1 MIEYKGN
8 KSVEE
13 LSGLLKEESPRGVVI
28 VAAAFFDDT
37 LARLLGDKKE
47 RSFFD
52 RISDARD
59 WGLLTQHEHDD
70 LQSLRGLRNKFAHDI
85 RVNSF
90 DNGAGKVIEAMNMW
104 STVSRTQPAYL
115 RLFPRLHQRLLYTVG
130 IIAFRLQHRAQ
141 LPAKPGPLPEPDFI
155 YDAHAWPPV
164 TNL

>member
-52 RISDARD
+52 RISDARRSA
-59 WGLLTQHEHDD
+59 EP
-70 LQSLRGLRNKFAHDI
+70 
-85 RVNSF
+85 
-90 DNGAGKVIEAMNMW
+90 E
-104 STVSRTQPAYL
+104 RTP
-115 RLFPRLHQRLLYTVG
+115 
-130 IIAFRLQHRAQ
+130 
-141 LPAKPGPLPEPDFI
+141 
-155 YDAHAWPPV
+155 
-164 TNL
+164 